1 MILDFYK
8 YNTALYKII
17 INKPLLSAVC
27 SFIIELIYMSKTLS
41 GPSGC
46 LRELIDRN
54 KVKV

>member
-17 INKPLLSAVC
+17 INKPLLVHVC
-27 SFIIELIYMSKTLS
+27 SFIIELIYMSKSKTLS

-46 LRELIDRN
+46 LRELNR
-54 KVKV
+54 